1 MQRVLQIV
9 EEAERV
15 GALSDI
21 ERDMVLAELREAYAE
36 VKFGTCVGEKEVV
49 APVAPETPQ
58 TEVEEEEDEPEME
71 VEIIFNED
79 DEAETENEEQPS
91 ENEIAEPA
99 VAEVAEPIV
108 EDEPAVA
115 EPIVEDEPAVA
126 EPIVEDEPAVAEPI
140 VETPPTPAPQPTPAP
155 KRSPILSLYED
166 EPTPVVGEQFHEAP
180 SVADTI
186 ARPKGVADVAP
197 VKSLRESIGVADGF
211 MLIEELFDG
220 NVDAFNNAIDTLDAQ
235 TSFDDCVIYIS
246 ENYSWRANSEG
257 AKLIMDLLQRKHNA

>member
-1 MQRVLQIV
+1 MELKLRLQRVLQIV

-49 APVAPETPQ
+49 VPVAPVAPETPQ

-79 DEAETENEEQPS
+79 DESETKNEEQPS

-115 EPIVEDEPAVA
+115 EPIVE
-126 EPIVEDEPAVAEPI
+126 
-140 VETPPTPAPQPTPAP
+140 THPTPAPQPTPAP

-166 EPTPVVGEQFHEAP
+166 EPMSVVGEQFHEAP

-186 ARPKGVADVAP
+186 ARPKGVADMTP

-220 NVDAFNNAIDTLDAQ
+220 NVDAFNKAIDTLDAQ

-257 AKLIMDLLQRKHNA
+257 VKLIMDLLQRKHNA

>member
-1 MQRVLQIV
+1 MELKLRLQRVLQIV

-49 APVAPETPQ
+49 APVAPVAPETPP

-79 DEAETENEEQPS
+79 DESETENEEQPS

-99 VAEVAEPIV
+99 VAEVAEPII
-108 EDEPAVA
+108 EDEPV
-115 EPIVEDEPAVA
+115 
-126 EPIVEDEPAVAEPI
+126 VAEPI

-155 KRSPILSLYED
+155 KRSPIVSLYED
-166 EPTPVVGEQFHEAP
+166 EPMSVVGEQFHEAP

-186 ARPKGVADVAP
+186 ARPKGVADMTP

-235 TSFDDCVIYIS
+235 TSFDDCLIFIS

>member
-1 MQRVLQIV
+1 MELKLRLQRVLQIV

-49 APVAPETPQ
+49 APVAPVAPETPQ
-58 TEVEEEEDEPEME
+58 AEVEEEEDEPEME

-79 DEAETENEEQPS
+79 DESETENEEQPS

-99 VAEVAEPIV
+99 VAEVAEPII
-108 EDEPAVA
+108 EDEPV
-115 EPIVEDEPAVA
+115 
-126 EPIVEDEPAVAEPI
+126 VAEPI
-140 VETPPTPAPQPTPAP
+140 VETPPAPAPQPTPAS

-257 AKLIMDLLQRKHNA
+257 VKLIMDLLQRKHNA

>member
-1 MQRVLQIV
+1 MELKLRLQRVLQIV

-49 APVAPETPQ
+49 VPVAPVAPETPQ
-58 TEVEEEEDEPEME
+58 TEVEEEDDEPEME
-71 VEIIFNED
+71 VEIIFNEE
-79 DEAETENEEQPS
+79 DEVENEELSVESEVETSAPADIPAEVATPAEEQPAV
-91 ENEIAEPA
+91 EEETVAEPA
-99 VAEVAEPIV
+99 AEES
-108 EDEPAVA
+108 AVA
-115 EPIVEDEPAVA
+115 
-126 EPIVEDEPAVAEPI
+126 
-140 VETPPTPAPQPTPAP
+140 VETPITPI

-186 ARPKGVADVAP
+186 ARPKGVADMTP

-220 NVDAFNNAIDTLDAQ
+220 NVDAFNSAIDTLDAQ
-235 TSFDDCVIYIS
+235 TSFDDCLIFIS

-257 AKLIMDLLQRKHNA
+257 AKLIIDLLQRKHNA

>member
-1 MQRVLQIV
+1 MLQIV

-49 APVAPETPQ
+49 VPVAPVAPETPQ
-58 TEVEEEEDEPEME
+58 TEVEEEDDEPEME
-71 VEIIFNED
+71 VEIIFNEE
-79 DEAETENEEQPS
+79 DEVETENEEQPS

-99 VAEVAEPIV
+99 VAEVAEPI
-108 EDEPAVA
+108 
-115 EPIVEDEPAVA
+115 I
-126 EPIVEDEPAVAEPI
+126 EDEPAVAEPI
-140 VETPPTPAPQPTPAP
+140 VETPPTPAP

>member
-1 MQRVLQIV
+1 MELKLRLQRVLQIV

-21 ERDMVLAELREAYAE
+21 ERDMVLAELREAYAD

-49 APVAPETPQ
+49 VSVAPVAPETPP

-79 DEAETENEEQPS
+79 DESETENEEQPS

-99 VAEVAEPIV
+99 VAEVAEPII
-108 EDEPAVA
+108 EDEPVVA
-115 EPIVEDEPAVA
+115 EPIVEDEPV
-126 EPIVEDEPAVAEPI
+126 VAEPI

-186 ARPKGVADVAP
+186 ARPKGVADMTP

-220 NVDAFNNAIDTLDAQ
+220 NVDAFNSAIDTLDAQ
-235 TSFDDCVIYIS
+235 TSFDDCLIFIS

>member
-1 MQRVLQIV
+1 MLQIV

-49 APVAPETPQ
+49 VPVAPVAPETPQ

-79 DEAETENEEQPS
+79 DESETKNEEQPS

-115 EPIVEDEPAVA
+115 EPIVE
-126 EPIVEDEPAVAEPI
+126 
-140 VETPPTPAPQPTPAP
+140 THPTPAPQPTPAP

-166 EPTPVVGEQFHEAP
+166 EPMSVVGEQFHEAP

-186 ARPKGVADVAP
+186 ARPKGVADMTP

-220 NVDAFNNAIDTLDAQ
+220 NVDAFNKAIDTLDAQ

-257 AKLIMDLLQRKHNA
+257 VKLIMDLLQRKHNA

>member
-1 MQRVLQIV
+1 M
-9 EEAERV
+9 
-15 GALSDI
+15 
-21 ERDMVLAELREAYAE
+21 
-36 VKFGTCVGEKEVV
+36 KFGTCVGEKEVV

-99 VAEVAEPIV
+99 VAE
-108 EDEPAVA
+108 
-115 EPIVEDEPAVA
+115 VA